1 MTTKDNLSSLLRI
14 RALANGD
21 AAMYFYGDIVSS
33 WWDAWDNS
41 DKYPD
46 AIRLALSGLKGETLH
61 IYINSPGGAVFAGIA
76 IFNMLRRYSGRK
88 VVHVDG
94 VAASIASVIAM
105 AGDEIIMPENTE
117 MMIHLPRVEWTDG
130 TAEDLR
136 SMAEALDRVGEAILA
151 TYTARLRS
159 PEDTE
164 KLRWMM
170 EKETYLSAKEAS
182 ALFSGITVSAP
193 LEMVAR
199 IKDAGKIYSAA
210 VENEW
215 LKLLELTKK

>member
-1 MTTKDNLSSLLRI
+1 MTKDNLSSLLRI
-14 RALANGD
+14 RALASGD
-21 AAMYFYGDIVSS
+21 AAMYFYGEIVSS
-33 WWDAWDNS
+33 WWETWDNS

-46 AIRLALSGLKGETLH
+46 AVRHALDGLKGETLH

-76 IFNMLRRYSGRK
+76 IFNMLRRYAGRK

-105 AGDEIIMPENTE
+105 AGDEIIMPDNTE
-117 MMIHLPRVEWTDG
+117 LMIHLPRVEWTGG

-136 SMAEALDRVGEAILA
+136 SMAEALDRAGEAILA

-159 PEDTE
+159 PEDAE
-164 KLRWMM
+164 KVQWMM

-193 LEMVAR
+193 LEMVAHV
-199 IKDAGKIYSAA
+199 KDAGKIYSAA
-210 VENEW
+210 VEKER
-215 LKLLELTKK
+215 LKLLELSKK